1 MTRCSVLLLSLS
13 YSPCSLC
20 AKIFVNKN
28 IHGVL
33 HKSDTCTCLYA
44 KNVTITNFCAKNVTK
59 YQHCAKNVANM
70 CLIFCFHTA
79 INQRSLLFLSALS
92 FNAGTV
98 NICIGKVKSD
108 QVSEGTFLT
117 VRVKMCDFLV
127 TSLPIR
133 RPLLGLKM
141 RERLLLLLLLSFVFR
156 QIILQCFLFK
166 LNYYIF

>member
-79 INQRSLLFLSALS
+79 INQRSLLFLSALY
-92 FNAGTV
+92 FNAGTG
-98 NICIGKVKSD
+98 NNCTGKVKSD

-117 VRVKMCDFLV
+117 VRVKMGDFLV
-127 TSLPIR
+127 TSLPIC

-141 RERLLLLLLLSFVFR
+141 RERLWLLSLSFVFR

-166 LNYYIF
+166 LNYSIL